1 MAFFA
6 FLSKNRPHVP
16 KMIILEKMFTARST
30 IRPLV
35 SASQTAKEM
44 ERLVRTYSKDLGP
57 KIKWSLPRIYDH
69 VRALEFRPDP
79 LGVETLSRPALTLQ
93 KDYPWRDCDDRAI
106 ILGSWCYE
114 NGIPFFFRASSKHP
128 SKKLHHVYAVCKI
141 KGKEIPLDA
150 TYPRNKLGKEEPYT
164 AISNLSGEIRM
175 NSLNTLE
182 GDYTDGELLGF
193 NPMKKLKRG
202 ISRTF
207 TPKEL
212 VPSFTP
218 KGLAK
223 AALMPAFSPQRL
235 LYNTVKGPSKNKS
248 FMRKIMAKKMEA
260 QAGPTALNNEEAKK
274 YAALQD
280 AIKKAGKIQGKITLS
295 LPGTLSGDEMG
306 SWWSS
311 LKRKTKN
318 VGKKGFKLG
327 KKVAGSSAVQAGL
340 NAYMPGAGT
349 ALASVVG
356 KGKKGI
362 TDMGTALDDKNAFI
376 KYATM
381 GGIGLAAA
389 AVLYLIF
396 RRK

>member
-1 MAFFA
+1 
-6 FLSKNRPHVP
+6 
-16 KMIILEKMFTARST
+16 MIILVLMLSARHT
-30 IRPLV
+30 IRPLI
-35 SASQTAKEM
+35 SASQTAREM
-44 ERLVRTYSKDLGP
+44 ERLVRTYSKDLGS
-57 KIKWSLPRIYDH
+57 KAKWNLPRIYSH

-79 LGVETLSRPALTLQ
+79 PGAETVSRPALTLQ
-93 KDYPWRDCDDRAI
+93 KDYPWRDCDDKAI

-150 TYPRNKLGKEEPYT
+150 TYPRNRLGKEEPFT
-164 AISNLSGEIRM
+164 AISNLSGEIKM

-182 GDYTDGELLGF
+182 GDYSNELLGF
-193 NPMKKLKRG
+193 NPLKRLKKAVK
-202 ISRTF
+202 RTVA
-207 TPKEL
+207 TPQGFVKTA
-212 VPSFTP
+212 VAP
-218 KGLAK
+218 GLFAPRVAYSAITNK
-223 AALMPAFSPQRL
+223 PNKNKVLLKKIQSSQFSPSIA
-235 LYNTVKGPSKNKS
+235 NIDET
-248 FMRKIMAKKMEA
+248 
-260 QAGPTALNNEEAKK
+260 KK

-280 AIKKAGKIQGKITLS
+280 AIKKAGKIQGQITLT

-306 SWWSS
+306 SWWSD
-311 LKRKTKN
+311 LQRKTGK
-318 VGKKGFKLG
+318 VAKQGFSFGKKI
-327 KKVAGSSAVQAGL
+327 ASSSAVQSGL
-340 NAYMPGAGT
+340 NAYLPGAGT

-362 TDMGTALDDKNAFI
+362 TDMGVALDDKNTFI

>member
-1 MAFFA
+1 
-6 FLSKNRPHVP
+6 
-16 KMIILEKMFTARST
+16 MIILGMMLSARHT
-30 IRPLV
+30 IRPLI
-35 SASQTAKEM
+35 SASQTASEM

-57 KIKWSLPRIYDH
+57 KIKWTLPRIYDH

-79 LGVETLSRPALTLQ
+79 PGAETVSRPSLTLQ
-93 KDYPWRDCDDRAI
+93 KDYPWRDCDDKAI

-150 TYPRNKLGKEEPYT
+150 TYPRNRLGKEEPFT
-164 AISNLSGEIRM
+164 AISNLSGEIKM

-182 GDYTDGELLGF
+182 GDYTQELLGF
-193 NPMKKLKRG
+193 NPIKRIKKAVR
-202 ISRTF
+202 RT
-207 TPKEL
+207 
-212 VPSFTP
+212 VGTP
-218 KGLAK
+218 KGLLKTVAAPSLFAPRVAYK
-223 AALMPAFSPQRL
+223 AITNKP
-235 LYNTVKGPSKNKS
+235 NKNKVLLK
-248 FMRKIMAKKMEA
+248 KIQSVKSNPAA
-260 QAGPTALNNEEAKK
+260 TNLDEAKK

-280 AIKKAGKIQGKITLS
+280 AIKKAGKIQGQITLS

-311 LKRKTKN
+311 LKRKTGK
-318 VGKKGFKLG
+318 VAKKGFKVG
-327 KKVAGSSAVQAGL
+327 QKIASSSAVQSGL

-362 TDMGTALDDKNAFI
+362 TDMGTALDNQNAFI